1 VDRVC
6 DRFRVEYD
14 SRTSYHF
21 LLHVAGLSFHRPEGV
36 DRRRATQEQ
45 VDARMRQVADEIRA
59 QRTGA
64 EQEGRRLV
72 VMAADEVRIEH
83 EAIIRRAWYRKGEKT
98 TLRVDRTRRSQS
110 YVEFPGQDNGRVGP
124 RGP

>member
-1 VDRVC
+1 MGGGKGDCPHACNGHAGNLNASKLGRKQREEQLDVLSGPPSESDLPYGFWGVPDLVDRVC

-45 VDARMRQVADEIRA
+45 VDARMR
-59 QRTGA
+59 
-64 EQEGRRLV
+64 
-72 VMAADEVRIEH
+72 
-83 EAIIRRAWYRKGEKT
+83 
-98 TLRVDRTRRSQS
+98 
-110 YVEFPGQDNGRVGP
+110 
-124 RGP
+124 

>member
-1 VDRVC
+1 
-6 DRFRVEYD
+6 
-14 SRTSYHF
+14 
-21 LLHVAGLSFHRPEGV
+21 
-36 DRRRATQEQ
+36 
-45 VDARMRQVADEIRA
+45 
-59 QRTGA
+59 
-64 EQEGRRLV
+64 
-72 VMAADEVRIEH
+72 MAADEVRIEH